1 MSRSLPR
8 CRVVPL
14 PDHQVAFEI
23 DGIRR
28 TSWHYG
34 ASYPRPFFFPLMGP
48 MRKSLTRMGH
58 PGAPNHDHHRSI
70 WFAHNDVQGCDFW
83 SEQGNTRIRQL
94 QWLAYQDGDDEAVMA
109 VKLGWFDAS
118 DKQLLEQELV
128 AAVRPGPP
136 ANPSETNLELQTTFR
151 PVGSTIEFGK
161 TNFGFLGVRVARS
174 ISVFFGGG
182 MLTNSEGRQGERTI
196 FGNKA
201 GWMDYSG
208 PISEPEQP
216 VIEGITYF
224 DHPDNVGFP
233 SAWHVREDGWMCC
246 SACMQNPLIVERDK
260 PLQLRYLLRAHAKS
274 IYRPAAEATAEQFR
288 LSAAWQVEPSEENHI
303 QFVVRRNS

>member
-1 MSRSLPR
+1 
-8 CRVVPL
+8 
-14 PDHQVAFEI
+14 
-23 DGIRR
+23 
-28 TSWHYG
+28 
-34 ASYPRPFFFPLMGP
+34 
-48 MRKSLTRMGH
+48 
-58 PGAPNHDHHRSI
+58 
-70 WFAHNDVQGCDFW
+70 
-83 SEQGNTRIRQL
+83 
-94 QWLAYQDGDDEAVMA
+94 MA

-136 ANPSETNLELQTTFR
+136 AIPSETNLELQTTFR